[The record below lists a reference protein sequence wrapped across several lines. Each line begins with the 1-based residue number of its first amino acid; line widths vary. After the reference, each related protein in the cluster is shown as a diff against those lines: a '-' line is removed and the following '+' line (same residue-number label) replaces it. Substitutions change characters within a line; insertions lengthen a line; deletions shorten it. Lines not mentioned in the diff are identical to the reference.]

1 MGVKNILIIGSDSK
15 YEEKHI
21 IKEGKTNNIE
31 ISQVFLSKIE
41 ILTEKETKI
50 IYQKSDITK
59 MLKNSIVIFRRTRK
73 NYSSALSMVSFLLQN
88 QIPFTD
94 SFESIVT
101 NLDKSLHLPFIQSKL
116 IPQPK
121 SVFLSKRNSSLIN
134 DLKLPLIVKP
144 SKGRHG
150 KGVLLI
156 KNLNELNTIF
166 KKTNKNLI
174 IQEKIDLKKEYR
186 IFILANKIL
195 GIVEKLPPKGSIVAN
210 YAAGSTFLKC
220 DLPLNVRNEALK
232 ITKQLGI
239 DIAGFDIA
247 EDKNGNFFT
256 LEVNRC
262 PEFKAFSEATSINVA
277 KEIINHIKIKY
288 NL

>member
-1 MGVKNILIIGSDSK
+1 MSVKSILIIASK
-15 YEEKHI
+15 YLYASKEI
-21 IKEGKTNNIE
+21 IKEAKKQD
-31 ISQVFLSKIE
+31 ISANLILLREVE
-41 ILTEKETKI
+41 ILSESETEIFYKNQNVTE
-50 IYQKSDITK
+50 
-59 MLKNSIVIFRRTRK
+59 LFKNSLIIFRGTRK
-73 NYSSALSMVSFLLQN
+73 NYSKALSLSIFLN
-88 QIPFTD
+88 QKHIPHLD
-94 SFESIVT
+94 SFQSFITDFNKSSYLPLIESE
-101 NLDKSLHLPFIQSKL
+101 L

-121 SVFLSKRNSSLIN
+121 SIFLSATNSSLI
-134 DLKLPLIVKP
+134 DKLKFPVIIKP
-144 SKGRHG
+144 ADGTLG
-150 KGVLLI
+150 NGVTLI
-156 KNLNELNTIF
+156 KKLDHLKPLL
-166 KKTNKNLI
+166 KKAKKRPI
-174 IQEKIDLKKEYR
+174 IQEKIDIKKEYR
-186 IFILANKIL
+186 IFILADKIL
-195 GIVEKLPPKGSIVAN
+195 GIVEKLPPKGSLVAN

-220 DLPLNVRNEALK
+220 DLPLNIRNEALK